1 MIKNYRNVVV
11 ANPRRILRLR
21 VRNIIR
27 AFSGRVGVSA
37 RNLTTSE
44 KFNINEQTVFP
55 ALSSIKLAILIELFY
70 QEKEGKL
77 QLDEKITITRSDQ
90 RGGTGILR
98 DLTPPIHLSLRDLAV
113 LMITVSD
120 NTSTWLVSS
129 KVGRSN
135 VNDRMR
141 LLGLKA
147 MDLRSDLGPAIFER
161 MDHTDIDAYA
171 VSSPADMTDLI
182 GLIAEGKVV
191 SRRACTQMIEILR
204 MCQSVDFLGR
214 YLPINQFAT
223 ETKIEPEAKLA
234 NKIGSMMHGRT
245 DVGLVETESVRYV
258 ITVMTDRSLDNSLI
272 MSVHEGTEVIGR
284 ISKAVYDA
292 WALSP
297 LSQNKKQ
304 GGLLCDDI
312 GVLEQWRL
320 DILHRKRILQ
330 EEREFHDH

>member
-11 ANPRRILRLR
+11 ANPRRTLRLR

-27 AFSGRVGVSA
+27 TFSGRVGVSA

-44 KFNINEQTVFP
+44 KFNINEQTIFP
-55 ALSSIKLAILIELFY
+55 ALSSIKLAILTELFY

-77 QLDEKITITRSDQ
+77 QLDEKITVTRSDQ

-98 DLTPPIHLSLRDLAV
+98 DLTPPIQLSLRDLAV

-129 KVGRSN
+129 KVGLSN

-147 MDLRSDLGPAIFER
+147 MELRSDLGATTFEQ

-182 GLIAEGKVV
+182 GLIAQGKVI
-191 SRRACTQMIEILR
+191 SRRACTQIIEILR

-214 YLPINQFAT
+214 YLPINQFPA

-234 NKIGSMMHGRT
+234 NKIGSMLHGRT
-245 DVGLVETESVRYV
+245 DVGLVDTESVRYV
-258 ITVMTDRSLDNSLI
+258 ITVMTDGSLDNSLI
-272 MSVHEGTEVIGR
+272 MPVHEGTEVIGR

-292 WALSP
+292 WAISP
-297 LSQNKKQ
+297 LSQNKEQ
-304 GGLLCDDI
+304 GGLLCEDI
-312 GVLEQWRL
+312 GVLEQWRV
-320 DILHRKRILQ
+320 DALHRKRILE